1 MTEASVF
8 DFSGGNMKKLCL
20 IFVVL
25 LLFVFAGCGSDKPT
39 GEKFP
44 ETEASDDDI
53 IETDTDPDEETSN
66 DEDSDE
72 ETSDEEDPDGETS
85 DEEDSDAGISDD
97 EDPETDDSADDET
110 DDGLNGDADSDDADS
125 TGEDDED
132 QTGDE
137 DQPDEDTEPA
147 EEEKCT
153 AAGGNWSASDG
164 CTKTAQCTGK
174 PENSEWN
181 GDDSYTL
188 HYTDGGWEEETAAA
202 YNDLE
207 AGLCRYKCKPNFL
220 WNDVSKECL
229 PPVPGR
235 ICTNQTK
242 CYKENGDE
250 TDCSSGD
257 FSGQDAYFAAAG
269 KCIQQRFE
277 VKTPVSGQ
285 PVVIDLNTGLR
296 WEQSYSSEQYNWGNA
311 ANHCKDLNEMN
322 DFSGYAGYKDWRVP
336 TNQEFFTIVDS
347 GRANPAFDGT
357 VFPNMQGLYDN
368 GLNLWTSQDMN
379 DGSGYYFTPN
389 DGGNWYREKTSEMSV
404 VCVSGGKMPEASFDV
419 QENVVVD
426 KTTGLMWQRGYA
438 SDKTW
443 VQALNYCKKLGE
455 DKYAGFDDWRLPNKN
470 ELASLLDLDKNSA
483 PYSAF
488 PDMPDKSFWS
498 SSTFADNSAI
508 AWVADFSQGL
518 MTNDTKYYDRYYAIC
533 VR

>member
-1 MTEASVF
+1 
-8 DFSGGNMKKLCL
+8 MKKFFL
-20 IFVVL
+20 ISVVFSL
-25 LLFVFAGCGSDKPT
+25 LAFTACSSDKPT
-39 GEKFP
+39 GELLP
-44 ETEASDDDI
+44 ESEVSDDDI
-53 IETDTDPDEETSN
+53 VDTDTDSTDEDTDPADSGENGN
-66 DEDSDE
+66 DEDTADTDTDTNDDDSGD
-72 ETSDEEDPDGETS
+72 TDTDSNDDDSGDTDTGDTDS
-85 DEEDSDAGISDD
+85 GDTDTGDTDTGDSDTG
-97 EDPETDDSADDET
+97 
-110 DDGLNGDADSDDADS
+110 DSD
-125 TGEDDED
+125 TGNTD
-132 QTGDE
+132 TGDT
-137 DQPDEDTEPA
+137 DTGDTDTGDTDTGDTEPT
-147 EEEKCT
+147 EEEKCIT
-153 AAGGNWSASDG
+153 AGGNWSASGG

-207 AGLCRYKCKPNFL
+207 AGLCRYKCNPNFL
-220 WNDVSKECL
+220 WDESGKKCFAVL
-229 PPVPGR
+229 GR
-235 ICTNQTK
+235 ICTNQKK
-242 CYKENGDE
+242 CYNNKAEI
-250 TDCSSGD
+250 DCSGSD
-257 FSGQDAYFAAAG
+257 YPGQDPYFAALG

-336 TNQEFFTIVDS
+336 TVQELFTIVDS

-357 VFPNMQGLYDN
+357 VFTNMNELYGN
-368 GLNLWTSQDMN
+368 GSVLWTSQDMN
-379 DGSGYYFTPN
+379 DGAGYYFTPN
-389 DGGNWYREKTSEMSV
+389 DGGNWYAAKEDDDVNV
-404 VCVSGGKMPEASFDV
+404 VCVSGGKMPGASFDV

-426 KTTGLMWQRGYA
+426 ETTGLMWQRGYV

-443 VQALNYCKKLGE
+443 VQALEYCKKLGE

-470 ELASLLDLDKNSA
+470 ELASLLNLDKNTA

-498 SSTFADNSAI
+498 SSTFADNPDN
-508 AWVADFSQGL
+508 AWFADFSLGL
-518 MTNDTKYYDRYYAIC
+518 MGTNPKSDGGLYALC

>member
-1 MTEASVF
+1 
-8 DFSGGNMKKLCL
+8 MKKLCL

-53 IETDTDPDEETSN
+53 IETDTDPD
-66 DEDSDE
+66 
-72 ETSDEEDPDGETS
+72 GETS

-97 EDPETDDSADDET
+97 EDPETNDSADDET
-110 DDGLNGDADSDDADS
+110 DDGLNDDDDP
-125 TGEDDED
+125 TGEDDEDQPEDED

-137 DQPDEDTEPA
+137 DQTEDEDQPEDEDQTVDEDQPGDEDQTDEDTEPT

-153 AAGGNWSASDG
+153 AAGGNWSASGG
-164 CTKTAQCTGK
+164 CTKTAQCKGK

-207 AGLCRYKCKPNFL
+207 AGLCRYKCNPNFL
-220 WNDVSKECL
+220 WDESGKKCFAVL
-229 PPVPGR
+229 GR

-336 TNQEFFTIVDS
+336 TNQEFFTIVDN
-347 GRANPAFDGT
+347 GRSMPAFDGT

-379 DGSGYYFTPN
+379 DGSGYYFKLN
-389 DGGNWYREKTSEMSV
+389 YGDNYYREKTREFYV
-404 VCVSGGKMPEASFDV
+404 VCVSGVKMPEASFDA

-426 KTTGLMWQRGYA
+426 ETTGLMWQKSYV

-443 VQALNYCKKLGE
+443 VQALEYCKKLGE

-470 ELASLLDLDKNSA
+470 ELASLLNLDKNTA
-483 PYSAF
+483 PYSNF
-488 PDMPDKSFWS
+488 PDTPSEYFWS
-498 SSTFADNSAI
+498 SSTLVDNTNY
-508 AWVADFSQGL
+508 AWAVGFSYGYV
-518 MTNDTKYYDRYYAIC
+518 NYYGKTSSYYVRC